1 MDLSDIPRIK
11 GPLRLVAYIGVL
23 IMMGGLAVFAFGLL
37 SMIGSF
43 DRENIPSG
51 FPPYAIYG
59 FGVAAFGGI
68 LVTIALAIGPKES
81 EYNMYGDVIHGDVIR
96 DVNGNVITRPSG
108 PVDARYYVI
117 NQQRTYVGQIDVAVR
132 SLPLPQPIRRNAE
145 AAIDDVEQA
154 VEKQNPREIANALVR
169 LTSILNEAGALAT
182 SADAASRAIVGLAQT
197 LGGYG
202 QSLVQWFSAF

>member
-1 MDLSDIPRIK
+1 MDISDIPRIK
-11 GPLRLVAYIGVL
+11 GPLRYVAYIGVL
-23 IMMGGLAVFAFGLL
+23 IMMGGLGVFAFGLL

-59 FGVAAFGGI
+59 FGVAAFGAI
-68 LVTIALAIGPKES
+68 LVSIALAIGPKES
-81 EYNMYGDVIHGDVIR
+81 EFNMYGDVIHGDVIR
-96 DVNGNVITRPSG
+96 DVYGNVINRPSG
-108 PVDARYYVI
+108 PVDAPYVII

-132 SLPLPQPIRRNAE
+132 SLPLTQPTRRTAE
-145 AAIDDVEQA
+145 AAIDDVGQA
-154 VEKQNPREIANALVR
+154 VERQNPHEIANALVR

-182 SADAASRAIVGLAQT
+182 SADAASQAIIRLAQT